1 MPSSLPIWDLSCM
14 FPLWDTNKLLKMC
27 TLPLSQQSAQSQ
39 YNNNRFQS
47 SILKTTHGC
56 KGAEDTEA
64 SLKYNSL
71 T

>member
-1 MPSSLPIWDLSCM
+1 M
-14 FPLWDTNKLLKMC
+14 F

-47 SILKTTHGC
+47 SILKITHGC
-56 KGAEDTEA
+56 KDAEDTEA